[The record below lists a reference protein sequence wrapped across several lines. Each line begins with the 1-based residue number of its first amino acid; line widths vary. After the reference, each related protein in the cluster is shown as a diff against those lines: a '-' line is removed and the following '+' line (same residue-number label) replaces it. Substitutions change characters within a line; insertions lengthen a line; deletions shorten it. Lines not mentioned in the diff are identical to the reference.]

1 MRRRS
6 VFRKP
11 SLKASFKAR
20 TTGRAKRAVKRAI
33 IPGYGKKGTGFIKN
47 PKRSVYN
54 AVYHRTSIDTLKQ
67 LRTRKELH
75 KVREINNHLVPVF
88 GGFFG

>member
-1 MRRRS
+1 MRKRS

-47 PKRSVYN
+47 PKRSMYN
-54 AVYHRTSIDTLKQ
+54 AVYHRNALAGNFVVFVAQFAEDFIDD
-67 LRTRKELH
+67 
-75 KVREINNHLVPVF
+75 
-88 GGFFG
+88 

>member
-1 MRRRS
+1 MRRS

-47 PKRSVYN
+47 PKPCIMRFIIEQVL
-54 AVYHRTSIDTLKQ
+54 IL
-67 LRTRKELH
+67 
-75 KVREINNHLVPVF
+75 
-88 GGFFG
+88 

>member
-33 IPGYGKKGTGFIKN
+33 IPGYVKKAQDSLKIQNVACIMRFIIEQ
-47 PKRSVYN
+47 VL
-54 AVYHRTSIDTLKQ
+54 IL
-67 LRTRKELH
+67 
-75 KVREINNHLVPVF
+75 
-88 GGFFG
+88 

>member
-1 MRRRS
+1 M
-6 VFRKP
+6 
-11 SLKASFKAR
+11 
-20 TTGRAKRAVKRAI
+20 
-33 IPGYGKKGTGFIKN
+33 
-47 PKRSVYN
+47 YN

>member
-1 MRRRS
+1 MRKRS

-33 IPGYGKKGTGFIKN
+33 IPGYGKKEKAQDSLKIQNVACIMRFIIEQ
-47 PKRSVYN
+47 VL
-54 AVYHRTSIDTLKQ
+54 IL
-67 LRTRKELH
+67 
-75 KVREINNHLVPVF
+75 
-88 GGFFG
+88 